1 MVHRDRDQQQD
12 HGGVIG
18 ALQVFQDCDDQQIR
32 KALLSTVHEKMHER
46 GDARNSPRPYSVPVI
61 KMDG

>member
-1 MVHRDRDQQQD
+1 M
-12 HGGVIG
+12 IG
-18 ALQVFQDCDDQQIR
+18 ALQVFQGCDDQQIR
-32 KALLSTVHEKMHER
+32 KALLSPVHEKMHER